1 MKRFTTLASLA
12 AVDIAIGFGV
22 QVMVLLRVGVGE
34 QTDAY
39 YAGQAPMLVLFAIF
53 QLPLQR
59 AVVSA
64 FAATGVETRYPALRL
79 HAVVVLAM
87 LLLAATLSLAGEF
100 ALHFVYPGLSAPATE
115 TALTVLR
122 VQGAATAISAG
133 NLVLL
138 ALNHVRGRFVQCEIA
153 LASSAVLSAIWV
165 FVAVDRFGV
174 VAAAHGQLIKALISG
189 LVYLF
194 LLRGKLTWQTPP
206 WQHVWNVVK
215 PLSTAGLFSKM
226 TPLVDRSIAS
236 AAASGSLTMLVFAQT
251 IYGASIGVAE
261 RAIVAPRLPELK
273 RNPSL
278 ATSMLVALRLAIAG
292 AMLAMVLILGAAVA
306 LQLDFVLH
314 AVSEP
319 VLKLLLDSLILLAGF
334 PIGTLGA
341 QWLAATL
348 VFMDQAKLSARVMTW
363 CFLVG
368 VPVKIVGFQLG
379 GIRGL
384 AIAMSCYYL
393 ASAGSLWLVLRHL
406 ASKRT

>member
-1 MKRFTTLASLA
+1 
-12 AVDIAIGFGV
+12 
-22 QVMVLLRVGVGE
+22 
-34 QTDAY
+34 
-39 YAGQAPMLVLFAIF
+39 
-53 QLPLQR
+53 
-59 AVVSA
+59 
-64 FAATGVETRYPALRL
+64 
-79 HAVVVLAM
+79 
-87 LLLAATLSLAGEF
+87 
-100 ALHFVYPGLSAPATE
+100 
-115 TALTVLR
+115 
-122 VQGAATAISAG
+122 
-133 NLVLL
+133 
-138 ALNHVRGRFVQCEIA
+138 
-153 LASSAVLSAIWV
+153 
-165 FVAVDRFGV
+165 
-174 VAAAHGQLIKALISG
+174 
-189 LVYLF
+189 
-194 LLRGKLTWQTPP
+194 
-206 WQHVWNVVK
+206 VVK

-236 AAASGSLTMLVFAQT
+236 EAASGSLTMLVFAQT

-278 ATSMLVALRLAIAG
+278 ATSMLIALRLALAG

-363 CFLVG
+363 CFLAG
-368 VPVKIVGFQLG
+368 VPVKIAGFQLG

-384 AIAMSCYYL
+384 AIVMSCYYL